1 MEEVRAVNEAG
12 AAAVCGVQVY
22 LKVVKLLGVR
32 HVSRRFRKSALL
44 EWLLTAR
51 LSESPPCSLLFLL
64 LSSSVSPPSVL
75 LCSGLG
81 HVVMMCSV
89 TCIQPGSRA
98 PRRSV
103 DIRLEEFRPT

>member
-32 HVSRRFRKSALL
+32 HVRKNGFVSVDSN
-44 EWLLTAR
+44 TR
-51 LSESPPCSLLFLL
+51 LSESPPSSLAFHLLF
-64 LSSSVSPPSVL
+64 SSSVSPPSVL
-75 LCSGLG
+75 LCSGLA
-81 HVVMMCSV
+81 HAVMMCTV

-103 DIRLEEFRPT
+103 DIRLEAFCPT